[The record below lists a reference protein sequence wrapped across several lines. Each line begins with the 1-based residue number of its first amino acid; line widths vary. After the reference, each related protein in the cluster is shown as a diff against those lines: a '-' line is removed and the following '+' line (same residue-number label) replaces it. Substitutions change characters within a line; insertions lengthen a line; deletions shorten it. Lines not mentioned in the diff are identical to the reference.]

1 MVSSCEESLGIAN
14 FFSLGVVI
22 LRLVSMGMGCIRE
35 CDHCSFVARSVDG
48 VLQEMCMGGDLPY
61 SLSRAVWLP
70 PAWSLAHAICSTETV
85 VRGPSQ
91 VCRSL
96 LFHGTRH
103 NVLFGAN
110 DQRSASGSRLL
121 LLTQTPPHFVGIQC
135 TAGGDH
141 KIVLLVDYNM
151 DRIRA
156 LVEWFPLSDLVE
168 NNSSLSWCFILL
180 GTMME

>member
-96 LFHGTRH
+96 LFHGTRQS
-103 NVLFGAN
+103 LWI
-110 DQRSASGSRLL
+110 QRPTNSLWIPPFTPHPDSAPLRGHSMYCWWWPRDYTTGRPHHGPDTRSCRVISSFRL
-121 LLTQTPPHFVGIQC
+121 GR
-135 TAGGDH
+135 
-141 KIVLLVDYNM
+141 K
-151 DRIRA
+151 
-156 LVEWFPLSDLVE
+156 
-168 NNSSLSWCFILL
+168 
-180 GTMME
+180 